1 MSKSI
6 VLILFVLIWNNFTFA
21 QNYIPYYEITQKAES
36 AILGSNYKKAVKL
49 YRKAYKKYAKT
60 FKNDDLNALHC
71 ALLQKDYES
80 AVYFQ
85 KRLLQKNWDSTKLFK
100 EELENYIK
108 SKPYQKNKEQLAQ
121 LRVEYFKKEASPAIA
136 LLNNMLARDQA
147 VRQNIKYDSSGK
159 SIEVLTMDSLLCLE
173 MIDLMNK
180 YGFPH
185 DSEHKEKYIHATVI
199 FTHDAHWRGVLVPH
213 LKEQGLKGNFHLR
226 NYMYYSDMQ
235 KVWSKRDSTI
245 GFRNMFD
252 IADYCVLGNFL
263 SYNGKLWQRRLTP
276 SELNEVNKNRKVLG
290 FCTIQE
296 EQEKFFFAKKL
307 DHFIFG
313 GIGVDN
319 LGRNIPLRTAKK
331 LDDFLKNYYEQV
343 SPDKL
348 TKKFKQ
354 KYDIDDTNQ

>member
-1 MSKSI
+1 MSKNI
-6 VLILFVLIWNNFTFA
+6 VLILFVLILSNFAFA

-36 AILGSNYKKAVKL
+36 AILGSDYKKAVKL

-60 FKNDDLNALHC
+60 FKKDDLNALHC
-71 ALLQKDYES
+71 ALLEKDYES

-85 KRLLQKNWDSTKLFK
+85 KSLLQKNWDTTKLFK
-100 EELENYIK
+100 LELVNYIN
-108 SKPYQKNKEQLAQ
+108 SKPYQQNKEVLAK
-121 LRVEYFKKEASPAIA
+121 LRVEYLDKENPPTIA
-136 LLNNMLARDQA
+136 LLNNMLERDQG

-173 MIDLMNK
+173 MIDLFNK

-185 DSEHKEKYIHATVI
+185 DSEHKEKYIHATLI

-213 LKEQGLKGNFHLR
+213 LKEQGLKGNFHLSE
-226 NYMYYSDMQ
+226 YMYYADMSI
-235 KVWSKRDSTI
+235 VWSRKDSTI

-252 IADYCVLGNFL
+252 IADYCALGNFL
-263 SYNGKLWQRRLTP
+263 VYNGKLWQRKLTP
-276 SELNEVNKNRKVLG
+276 SELNEVNKKRKVLG
-290 FCTIQE
+290 FCSIQE
-296 EQEKFFFAKKL
+296 EQEKFFFAKKH

-354 KYDIDDTNQ
+354 TYDIDDTNQ